1 MGYTKEFHG
10 AANEKRVLEFFQEM
24 EERFTSNNDVPVTR
38 ASITREDWELLR
50 TFVLAQYRSRF
61 DV

>member
-1 MGYTKEFHG
+1 MGFHG
-10 AANEKRVLEFFQEM
+10 ATNEKRVLEIFREM
-24 EERFTSNNDVPVTR
+24 EERFTSSNDVPVSR
-38 ASITREDWELLR
+38 ASITMEDWELLR